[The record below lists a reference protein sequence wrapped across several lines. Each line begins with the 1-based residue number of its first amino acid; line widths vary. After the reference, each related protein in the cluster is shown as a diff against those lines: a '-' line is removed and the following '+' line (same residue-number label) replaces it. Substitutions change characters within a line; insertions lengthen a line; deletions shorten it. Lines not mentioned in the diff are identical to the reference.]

1 MTKTLSF
8 ILLGG
13 AVALASSVLFA
24 NRSATAASEQVAW
37 CQPPVTYPLKVR
49 KPKAIERRQA
59 DEVAWCQPPV
69 TYPLKVRKP
78 KAAESR
84 ERTFA

>member
-13 AVALASSVLFA
+13 AVALATSVLFENGA
-24 NRSATAASEQVAW
+24 ATAA
-37 CQPPVTYPLKVR
+37 C
-49 KPKAIERRQA
+49 ER
-59 DEVAWCQPPV
+59 VAWCQPPV